1 MKRFAIYLAL
11 AFAAASCGSAGKP
24 SIQHA
29 WDKDASFAGIK
40 TFAWYDGPPFQY
52 PHGGGMVDG
61 RFIDLHVREA
71 VEKELA
77 RKGYTKISGA
87 SPDIYVTYATSP
99 EGIVQQDKW
108 GSYNYWTG
116 TIYLSSKWEKEGT
129 LALDIRNSGMKLVWR
144 GVYTGMIGTNPEQ
157 LADKIESATEKLLAK
172 FPPTG
177 PNP

>member
-1 MKRFAIYLAL
+1 MKRLVICVVLAV
-11 AFAAASCGSAGKP
+11 AAASCGSTGKP

-29 WDKDASFAGIK
+29 WDHQASFAGIK

-71 VEKELA
+71 VEKELTK
-77 RKGYTKISGA
+77 KGYVNSKGA
-87 SPDIYVTYATSP
+87 PPDIFVSYATSP
-99 EGIVQQDKW
+99 EGILQQDKW

-157 LADKIESATEKLLAK
+157 LAGKIETATEKILAK
-172 FPPTG
+172 FPPPAG
-177 PNP
+177 SP